1 MEGGGGGHRPGSVD
15 GNEGD
20 AGLESNVGFDAIVI
34 GTGFGGAVTACRL
47 AQAGLRVC
55 VLERGRRY
63 ALSDL
68 PALPK
73 AGQTLPDPRRW
84 TWQGSQGLWDLR
96 NLQGVAVAQAAGY
109 GGGSLVY
116 ANVHLRPP
124 PAVFGDGWPAACQ
137 GRAWLD
143 PYYDLAAYMLDVRPL
158 PEAWRSSGK
167 AGAMADAFRSAAH
180 GQSQNVFF
188 PPLAIRFPERPE
200 APWSEPPP
208 PPLDESSLPNNHYG
222 RPQGDCR
229 RCGACDVGCRY
240 GAKNTLDRNYLAKA
254 EKTERVEIR
263 TLAEA
268 LTISREAEGGYRVV
282 YLDHLLESRASV
294 SAKYLFV
301 CGGAVNTTELLL
313 RSQDQARPNPDR
325 DPSLGAGLPG
335 SISGL
340 GHDYFVNADALAM
353 VLDTKVVV
361 EPSAGPVI
369 TSALIHAQPTAGG
382 SAPLRRTASGQALP
396 RRPWF
401 LIEDGGYPPAIAWWY
416 ASVASPIFLGRNQFD
431 PTTEGRNGLT
441 DPTGLAPFA
450 RPDRYPALLD
460 GMYAALRRQEL
471 PDVLPRQLK
480 RAGRAL
486 QKKLDGLR
494 DGEMGELADAVRDAI
509 IAASPFFRLLSR
521 LGFDETGAVQ
531 RTLRKLAIWLM
542 GADDGRLL
550 ASTLSV
556 ARHRYGVDDPASL
569 PARIARALIGERY
582 PVETSAPA
590 PYQAGGADAIGAPP
604 APATPEARRALLLAM
619 GRDDLP
625 ARIQLSSGRLEVAF
639 PSGGFPTLTEE
650 ERVMR
655 DVADGLGGTLRSSP
669 LWAFARQ
676 PITAHSHGG
685 CGLGIVT
692 DDHGEVNGHPN
703 LFINDGALLPRPVG
717 VNPSATIAALAE
729 RNLAAFVRRE
739 LRLDALDPLPWQ
751 PEVDASVAWAAAARR
766 AGVALEPPVP
776 VSVTPAHGPIGVSF
790 KEAMAGYIT
799 PCAGPGRLPNPKTA
813 RIPLAPFLSAEGT
826 GKAHDGRAGFDCRAS
841 ILDVGAFLDDPR
853 RTMAIE
859 GTLSL
864 PAGAWSPVPVSVTI
878 DGGALHLLVDET
890 PDRRMMLY
898 RLPFDLNGRRWTL
911 IGHKEIQNDP
921 GFDAWLDTST
931 LYVEIYEGWVASA
944 TAQAMPA
951 SARGILRL
959 GLKDFLDNQLK
970 GMGVEGTDD
979 PARVIWTLGS
989 FTLFFLGELQGIY
1002 APEVQRFLDLFAS
1015 AGWRPQA
1022 RPGTTAPRV
1031 GSTRFLRGL

>member
-1 MEGGGGGHRPGSVD
+1 MGVVVGDSPDAVVEGGGDGQLGSTD
-15 GNEGD
+15 E
-20 AGLESNVGFDAIVI
+20 FDAIVI

-47 AQAGLRVC
+47 AQAGLRIC

-73 AGQTLPDPRRW
+73 AGETLPDPRRW

-124 PAVFGDGWPAACQ
+124 PEVFGDGWPAACR

-143 PYYDLAAYMLDVRPL
+143 PHYDLAAYMLDVRPL
-158 PEAWRSSGK
+158 PEAWRTSGK
-167 AGAMADAFRSAAH
+167 AGAMADAFRGAAR

-200 APWSEPPP
+200 APWSEPPA
-208 PPLDESSLPNNHYG
+208 PPLDESSLPTNQYG

-254 EKTERVEIR
+254 EKTERVEVR

-268 LTISREAEGGYRVV
+268 LTISRAAGGGYRIV

-313 RSQDQARPNPDR
+313 RSQDQARDSPDR

-335 SISGL
+335 SIAGL

-369 TSALIHAQPTAGG
+369 TSALIHAEPTSEG

-416 ASVASPIFLGRNQFD
+416 AAVASPIFLGRNQFD
-431 PTTEGRNGLT
+431 PTTDGAKGLT
-441 DPTGLAPFA
+441 DPTGLPPFA

-460 GMYAALRRQEL
+460 GVYAALRRQEL
-471 PDVLPRQLK
+471 PDVLPGELK

-486 QKKLDGLR
+486 QKKIDRLR
-494 DGEMGELADAVRDAI
+494 DGEVSALADAVRDAI
-509 IAASPFFRLLSR
+509 LTASPPFRLLAW
-521 LGFDETGAVQ
+521 LGLDRVGWLQRALRRWAV
-531 RTLRKLAIWLM
+531 WLM
-542 GADDGRLL
+542 GADQAGLL
-550 ASTLSV
+550 ASTLAV
-556 ARHRYGVDDPASL
+556 ARQRYGVDDPASL
-569 PARIARALIGERY
+569 PARIARTLIGDRY
-582 PVETSAPA
+582 PVETGTPA
-590 PYQAGGADAIGAPP
+590 PHDAGGSDAGGAPP
-604 APATPEARRALLLAM
+604 TPTTPQGRRALLLAM

-655 DVADGLGGTLRSSP
+655 DVADGLGGTLRTSP

-685 CGLGIVT
+685 CSLGVVT
-692 DDHGEVNGHPN
+692 DDHGEVKGHPN

-717 VNPSATIAALAE
+717 VNPSGTIAALAE
-729 RNLAAFVRRE
+729 RNVAEFVRR
-739 LRLDALDPLPWQ
+739 RLGVDALPWQ
-751 PEVDASVAWAAAARR
+751 ADLDASVAWAAAARR

-776 VSVTPAHGPIGVSF
+776 VPVTPNHGPIGVSF
-790 KEAMAGYIT
+790 KEAMAGYLA
-799 PCAGPGRLPNPKTA
+799 PCAGPGQLPNPKVA

-826 GKAHDGRAGFDCRAS
+826 GKAKDGRAGFECRATV
-841 ILDVGAFLDDPR
+841 LDVGAFLDDPR

-864 PAGAWSPVPVSVTI
+864 PAGAWSPAPVSVAI

-898 RLPFDLNGRRWTL
+898 RLPFDLNGRHWTL

-931 LYVEIYEGWVASA
+931 LYVEIYEGRVAPSA
-944 TAQAMPA
+944 AHALPA
-951 SARGILRL
+951 LARGILRL

-970 GMGVEGTDD
+970 EMSVEGTDD

-1002 APEVQRFLDLFAS
+1002 APEVQRFVSLFGS
-1015 AGWRPQA
+1015 ADWRPQA